1 MKPIK
6 IAATATAAA
15 ATLALLVGSAA
26 PAAAVPETVLRPAEL
41 KRGPDIAVPHVEGRT
56 VVDGDV
62 RIKVEA
68 ARVHLLGPSG
78 NDYVVGTSNADGSA
92 RFRVLRLTPSGG
104 RTVLLRGVPIW
115 ELLLSGDGTQIAFP
129 KAGRD
134 SSRVRVFDATDGTTQ
149 ADRTFRG
156 SVSVLDLDEQRMVL
170 GGWGPNRTFWW
181 NTRSDATRRISG
193 RTGYEA
199 SIRADRVASYTKD
212 PYLGGCTVVTTL
224 RGTEPLWR
232 SCSQR
237 VATFAPRGTRM
248 ATIHILSDGLGPR
261 DVLLRKP
268 HGKVLAHY
276 SAQWFGAL
284 DWESDRKLLLD
295 TNGTE
300 KSATVRCVV
309 ADCERASDLRPVPNL
324 RRTTAARS

>member
-1 MKPIK
+1 MKLT
-6 IAATATAAA
+6 AVTATV
-15 ATLALLVGSAA
+15 LALLLAAAA

-41 KRGPDIAVPHVEGRT
+41 ERGPDIAIPHLEGRT

-62 RIKVEA
+62 RIKVDA
-68 ARVHLLGPSG
+68 PRVELLGPSG
-78 NDYVVGTSNADGSA
+78 TDYVVGTSNTDGSA
-92 RFRVLRLTPSGG
+92 RFRVLRLTPSGQ
-104 RTVLLRGVPIW
+104 RTVLLRGLPIW
-115 ELLLSGDGTQIAFP
+115 EMRLSADGSRIAFP
-129 KAGRD
+129 STGRD
-134 SSRVRVFDATDGTTQ
+134 HSRIRVFSATDGTRK

-156 SVSVLDLDEQRMVL
+156 SVSVLDLDGQRMVL
-170 GGWGPNRTFWW
+170 GSWGPNRTFWW
-181 NTRSDATRRISG
+181 NTRTDATRRIAA
-193 RTGYEA
+193 RTGYA
-199 SIRADRVASYTKD
+199 ADIRADRVATFTKD
-212 PYLGGCTVVTTL
+212 PYQGGCSVVTTL
-224 RGTEPLWR
+224 QGRDPLWR

-261 DVLLRKP
+261 DVLLRKAR
-268 HGKVLAHY
+268 GKVLAHY

-300 KSATVRCVV
+300 KSATVRCLV

-324 RRTTAARS
+324 RGTPAGRR

>member
-1 MKPIK
+1 MKLTAV
-6 IAATATAAA
+6 AATVLTLLLAA
-15 ATLALLVGSAA
+15 AA

-41 KRGPDIAVPHVEGRT
+41 KRGPDIAIPHLEGRT

-62 RIKVEA
+62 RIKVDA
-68 ARVHLLGPSG
+68 PRVDLLGPSG

-92 RFRVLRLTPSGG
+92 RFRVLRLTPSGD

-115 ELLLSGDGTQIAFP
+115 DLVLAADGTQIANATFSRSR
-129 KAGRD
+129 GT
-134 SSRVRVFDATDGTTQ
+134 RVRVFDATDGAVQ
-149 ADRTFRG
+149 ADRRFKG

-181 NTRSDATRRISG
+181 NTRSNATRQVSDRP
-193 RTGYEA
+193 GYEA
-199 SIRADRVASYTKD
+199 SIRADRVASYTRD
-212 PYLGGCTVVTTL
+212 PYRGGCSVVTTL
-224 RGTEPLWR
+224 RGRDPLWR

-237 VATFAPRGTRM
+237 VATFAPGGTRM
-248 ATIHILSDGLGPR
+248 ATIHILTDGLGPR

-276 SAQWFGAL
+276 SARWFGAL

-295 TNGTE
+295 TNGAE

-324 RRTTAARS
+324 RAATNAARR